1 ARLLFDRLCFL
12 ATRPNMRG
20 EPKLLQDIA
29 HFLIIVAFVEAHAL
43 RLRHRW
49 LRALDDH
56 TVERGPH
63 QFHVMPVGAIDHQPN
78 GDAVPLRQQTAL
90 DPAFGAVGGV
100 WAGFFPPREAL
111 WSSRRPCSAS
121 ASQCLAARQTGLPLF
136 AKVSR
141 RPPLLPIAETGRAQ
155 W

>member
-1 ARLLFDRLCFL
+1 MLWLFVPAYQDAPKTVHPRMRPLYHPAACLLARLLLDRLGFL
-12 ATRPNMRG
+12 APRPNMRG

-78 GDAVPLRQQTAL
+78 GDAVPLSQQTAL
-90 DPAFGAVGGV
+90 DPAFGA
-100 WAGFFPPREAL
+100 
-111 WSSRRPCSAS
+111 
-121 ASQCLAARQTGLPLF
+121 
-136 AKVSR
+136 
-141 RPPLLPIAETGRAQ
+141 
-155 W
+155 